1 MNDKPKLD
9 DVAFMKRLGEL
20 GGNKSALGRELQI
33 SSVAIAKRWKKLLNS
48 EAGSRGKLAAVIGAS
63 MKPFG
68 KAKPGDRS
76 GIKAE
81 LIDAEQRVTYE
92 LDVLGMLVESST
104 ILQDLLKEMRAD
116 IVKNNGKIKP
126 FERQDLIK
134 ISEKQAGLAKI
145 YLECQ
150 ASAYNTKSVRLF
162 IDLVLEVLGEESHD
176 LQRKVLSRIRSAES
190 LFNSIFG
197 ATSSP
202 GE

>member
-9 DVAFMKRLGEL
+9 DLAFMKRLGEL

-63 MKPFG
+63 MKPYG
-68 KAKPGDRS
+68 KVKPGDRS

-116 IVKNNGKIKP
+116 ILKNGKIKP

-134 ISEKQAGLAKI
+134 ISEKQASLAKI

-176 LQRKVLSRIRSAES
+176 LQRKVLGRIRSAES